1 MDTSARF
8 ASSIVMGED
17 LHVSDKLVVRNN
29 TLGDVLHYGEE
40 KYLSEL
46 NALILRPYDA
56 AVMLDDAGIDYRNI
70 SDFQLFMM
78 VAPSLLPDPTIF
90 LPGITLG
97 EMKPGVNPDNG
108 EPILYHPKTYLII
121 DRFIHEQIVSYLRAV
136 HFLPMEVEHKV
147 ANEMARQFLLRNM
160 RSKQKIRKR
169 RHKAFEPQYPQLI
182 SSLVNNAGF
191 KYDYDNVF
199 HLKISQFWDAFY
211 RLNKIQSYNNTMLG
225 VYTGN
230 IDAKKI
236 DMKGLSW
243 FGAINLTPELDQ
255 SKAISPT

>member
-8 ASSIVMGED
+8 ASLIVMGED

-70 SDFQLFMM
+70 TDFQLFMM
-78 VAPSLLPDPTIF
+78 VAPGLLPDPTIF
-90 LPGITLG
+90 LPSITLG

-108 EPILYHPKTYLII
+108 EPILYHPKTHLII
-121 DRFIHEQIVSYLRAV
+121 DRFIYEQIVSYLRAV
-136 HFLPMEVEHKV
+136 HFLPTEVEHKV

-243 FGAINLTPELDQ
+243 FGAINLMPQFDQ